1 MLHGAILF
9 EKVEC
14 LNFLFDEFGSL
25 DTLSDLVLVP
35 EMCLGYECLVQA
47 RPEIVVAQRVMFS
60 HLQEL

>member
-14 LNFLFDEFGSL
+14 LNLFFDEFGSL
-25 DTLSDLVLVP
+25 DTLSDLIFIP

-47 RPEIVVAQRVMFS
+47 RAEIIVAQRVMFS
-60 HLQEL
+60 HFQEL